1 MAKRSPCP
9 LSPIFCKSDISMQ
22 YMWNNKYDEEGFWIS
37 HDDVALACNISG
49 TANIISV
56 VSRETAFDIV
66 FCRKMILAV
75 YHHGATF
82 EGLADEFNDEHC
94 KGISF
99 WICHNKS
106 FAIDYDQV
114 DEQRTKINRQR
125 VADAFFLYSFL
136 DLNER

>member
-1 MAKRSPCP
+1 MRNRSLGWKLFFSFEYGQASP
-9 LSPIFCKSDISMQ
+9 LPPVVNLLQIRHQQ

-94 KGISF
+94 KGI
-99 WICHNKS
+99 I
-106 FAIDYDQV
+106 
-114 DEQRTKINRQR
+114 
-125 VADAFFLYSFL
+125 FL
-136 DLNER
+136 DLPQ

>member
-1 MAKRSPCP
+1 MSIAK
-9 LSPIFCKSDISMQ
+9 
-22 YMWNNKYDEEGFWIS
+22 
-37 HDDVALACNISG
+37 
-49 TANIISV
+49 
-56 VSRETAFDIV
+56 VSF
-66 FCRKMILAV
+66 
-75 YHHGATF
+75 
-82 EGLADEFNDEHC
+82 
-94 KGISF
+94 F